1 MILKDL
7 FEFSMDKGRVLFQE
21 NDDGKYFYIV
31 KSGILELII
40 KGERKKLFNEWDC
53 FGELALL
60 QKCKRTGTVKCVTE
74 VQLFVLDGQ
83 VFRDLVK
90 SINQNKLKDKLF
102 FINMIP
108 MIRSLENIQ
117 KTNLARLINLVSFED
132 QDKIIC
138 EGDVGDRMYIIKEG
152 IVSCRSK
159 NKEIRKLYAKDF
171 FGHNS
176 ILIECK
182 RSLDVISIGKTTC
195 YEFSKNTLIEAIG
208 PTYKETILFS
218 IFKECLLRNKF
229 FSEIFNEN
237 QFERMFE
244 YFELRIY
251 KNQEVVYQKGVKNR
265 KIVILIEGNI
275 INVMYCIY
283 FLPFMNLKKYKF

>member
-7 FEFSMDKGRVLFQE
+7 FEFSMEKGRVLFQE

-31 KSGILELII
+31 KSGILELLI
-40 KGERKKLFNEWDC
+40 KEERKKLFKEWDC

-60 QKCKRTGTVKCVTE
+60 QKCKRTGTVKCVTDVE
-74 VQLFVLDGQ
+74 LFVLDGL

-102 FINMIP
+102 FIDMIP
-108 MIRSLENIQ
+108 MIRSLDNIQ
-117 KTNLARLINLVSFED
+117 KTNLARLINLVEFQD
-132 QDKIIC
+132 QEKIIT
-138 EGDVGDRMYIIKEG
+138 EGDIGDRMYIIKDG
-152 IVSCRSK
+152 VVSCRYK
-159 NKEIRKLYAKDF
+159 NKEIRKLYSKDF

-195 YEFSKNTLIEAIG
+195 YEFSKATLIEALG
-208 PTYKETILFS
+208 STYKETVLFS
-218 IFKECLLRNKF
+218 IFKECLIRNKF
-229 FSEIFNEN
+229 FNEIFNES

-251 KNQEVVYQKGVKNR
+251 KNQEVIYQKGVKNR

-275 INVMYCIY
+275 INVR
-283 FLPFMNLKKYKF
+283 NKN